1 MRRNTHEGIPMR
13 TLSVRLDDQTDA
25 LLRAFCARTGQTQS
39 DAVKAGIAALAAR
52 SETPAQLAEDLGL
65 VGCFDSG
72 VGDLGRNH
80 SQRLREKLAG
90 KRRG

>member
-1 MRRNTHEGIPMR
+1 MRP
-13 TLSVRLDDQTDA
+13 LSVPLDDQTDD
-25 LLRAFCARTGQTQS
+25 LLRAICARTGQTQS
-39 DAVKAGIAALAAR
+39 NAVKAGIAALAAQTE
-52 SETPAQLAEDLGL
+52 SPARLSEDLGL

-72 VGDLGRNH
+72 VGDLGLNH

>member
-1 MRRNTHEGIPMR
+1 MR
-13 TLSVRLDDQTDA
+13 TLSVRLDDQTDS

-52 SETPAQLAEDLGL
+52 SETPAQLAEELGL